1 MTGRREIRPTSR
13 AALYSPSPPPPKRSV
28 FWPASPAPTSSL
40 ALQVLGALYPVFG
53 NPASVARV
61 VATFRRH
68 YPTSPIVLVSDGG
81 LDFAPLCIRVGHCT
95 WRQHRHLFDRNAT
108 YARSSHEAIEMV
120 SRYLSAFR
128 DLASAGATHALLLE
142 DDVRVLRPFTQRFDA
157 AISGFIPRYLLSFY
171 PPTTT
176 ELRRAGWTRAAADAQ
191 PYGGFGGCVYDVGF
205 WSSAI
210 DEADV
215 RGALGRLAS
224 LGLFASDILL
234 TTLALTHPRGC
245 KPPAGCGRVAQL
257 LEYTDA
263 LNYRRE
269 HVSAAASGRAA
280 VVHHYKREYGDAP
293 SAADLAL
300 LGWASY
306 PPPVALPGAAAAPAG
321 ADASPH
327 PRWDLGAIFDAVNG
341 SRPAAAV
348 RSLQSFRRHYPSG
361 PLVILGEVGAE
372 PQLAPLCRRLGRCAW
387 RTREPGAHA
396 AAVLPGLAAAVA
408 DLAATGATHALILRE
423 DVRVLRPVIEAARV
437 DAALTAA
444 LPTRHVPP
452 SLADALVAAGWTRDG
467 VGAQRLCGLGGAVL
481 DASFWP
487 REVDAPR
494 IARAL
499 PSLDLTNAHPD
510 AVVWAL
516 ALVLGR
522 RPSSSSELGC
532 SSLESAVGGEGG
544 RRCLQSTDEIVD
556 LSARRDYPS
565 QAREEVRRRQATNA
579 AAVLSGR
586 AAVVA
591 GFAAELDD
599 APTQEEAAL
608 LA

>member
-1 MTGRREIRPTSR
+1 MI
-13 AALYSPSPPPPKRSV
+13 
-28 FWPASPAPTSSL
+28 
-40 ALQVLGALYPVFG
+40 
-53 NPASVARV
+53 
-61 VATFRRH
+61 
-68 YPTSPIVLVSDGG
+68 
-81 LDFAPLCIRVGHCT
+81 
-95 WRQHRHLFDRNAT
+95 
-108 YARSSHEAIEMV
+108 

-142 DDVRVLRPFTQRFDA
+142 DDVRVLRRFTQRFDA
-157 AISGFIPRYLLSFY
+157 AISGFIPRYLLRFY

-191 PYGGFGGCVYDVGF
+191 PYGGYGGCVFDVGF

-210 DEADV
+210 DAADV
-215 RGALGRLAS
+215 RGVLGRLAS
-224 LGLFASDILL
+224 LDLFASDILL

-269 HVSAAASGRAA
+269 HVTAAASGRAA
-280 VVHHYKREYGDAP
+280 VVHHFKREYGDAP
-293 SAADLAL
+293 SAADLTL

-306 PPPVALPGAAAAPAG
+306 PPPVVLPGEAVAPDGAG
-321 ADASPH
+321 ASLH
-327 PRWDLGAIFDAVNG
+327 PLWDLGAVFDAVNG

-387 RTREPGAHA
+387 RAREPGAHA
-396 AAVLPGLAAAVA
+396 AAVLPGLAAAVG
-408 DLAATGATHALILRE
+408 DLAAAGATHALILRD
-423 DVRVLRPVIEAARV
+423 DVRVLRPIEARV
-437 DAALTAA
+437 DAALAAA
-444 LPTRHVPP
+444 LPTRRMPP
-452 SLADALVAAGWTRDG
+452 PLVDALITAGWTRED

-487 REVDAPR
+487 PRMVDAPI
-494 IARAL
+494 IARDL
-499 PSLDLTNAHPD
+499 PGLDLAHAHPD

-522 RPSSSSELGC
+522 RSELGC
-532 SSLESAVGGEGG
+532 GLESAAGGEG
-544 RRCLQSTDEIVD
+544 RRHRCLQSTDEVVD
-556 LSARRDYPS
+556 LSARRDFPT
-565 QAREEVRRRQATNA
+565 QAREEVHRRQATNA
-579 AAVLSGR
+579 ARVLSGR
-586 AAVVA
+586 AAVVN

-599 APTQEEAAL
+599 APTQEEAAM